1 MVLPGGRGRTQN
13 GKPQQIFFFH
23 ALLSSLLA
31 FVSTPLD
38 AASLKDTSV
47 GERLLLGTD
56 WFCYKTLAFIK
67 INLQS

>member
-1 MVLPGGRGRTQN
+1 MGNLSR
-13 GKPQQIFFFH
+13 FFFQ